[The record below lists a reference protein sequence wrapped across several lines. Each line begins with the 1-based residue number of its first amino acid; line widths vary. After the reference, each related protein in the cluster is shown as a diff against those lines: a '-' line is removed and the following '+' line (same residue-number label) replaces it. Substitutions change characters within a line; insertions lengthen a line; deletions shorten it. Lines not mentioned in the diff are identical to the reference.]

1 MFESDNLTILISLI
15 SIVIA
20 ISSVFFSIGLQ
31 RFELKSIYRSEL
43 LNWYKETIEIIFEL
57 NYSANQI
64 DNERNKNLLS
74 RLSTNIELGRFFFPN
89 VIDEKNKKEEETKQ
103 IAFRGK
109 RHLTLD
115 CLIGIFEIYYN
126 DKSESYKDEIR
137 LLHKQFTSEI
147 FYVLDPKKY
156 QNLIRKHK
164 IANDADRKSFIEMM
178 EFSPEE
184 FSEKIKENG

>member
-64 DNERNKNLLS
+64 DNERNIS
-74 RLSTNIELGRFFFPN
+74 G
-89 VIDEKNKKEEETKQ
+89 
-103 IAFRGK
+103 
-109 RHLTLD
+109 
-115 CLIGIFEIYYN
+115 
-126 DKSESYKDEIR
+126 EIR
-137 LLHKQFTSEI
+137 FKLSISF
-147 FYVLDPKKY
+147 
-156 QNLIRKHK
+156 NLWHIH
-164 IANDADRKSFIEMM
+164 I
-178 EFSPEE
+178 
-184 FSEKIKENG
+184 